1 MLEKSTSCIFFI
13 SCYISHGIRHP
24 ISQPFSGQRSR
35 RQACAHSSD
44 PKVSLATLS
53 GAQGPLSANAVGVRQ
68 TRMEFWIMLFA
79 MTMA

>member
-1 MLEKSTSCIFFI
+1 ML
-13 SCYISHGIRHP
+13 YIARYEASNSAASFR
-24 ISQPFSGQRSR
+24 GQRSR